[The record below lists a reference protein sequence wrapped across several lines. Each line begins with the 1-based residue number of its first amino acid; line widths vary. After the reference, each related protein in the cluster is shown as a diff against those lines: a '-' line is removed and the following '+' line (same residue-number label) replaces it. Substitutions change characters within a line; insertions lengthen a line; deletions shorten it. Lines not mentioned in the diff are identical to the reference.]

1 MEVMK
6 LGSVSASISCAMVSE
21 GVAGAIGI
29 AVGCVVVSGGS
40 SVSMASGGCVVVDEA
55 SFCSDVVIAGGKGS
69 V

>member
-21 GVAGAIGI
+21 GGGVGGAM
-29 AVGCVVVSGGS
+29 GCVVVSGGS
-40 SVSMASGGCVVVDEA
+40 SVSMGSGGCVLVDEA